1 MAASSSAERSTS
13 FALPFLRIGGALP
26 LPTFCS
32 PAFSLSLS
40 SHDKIVDKIE
50 SISNRFESA
59 RGAARKARRM
69 LLTRRL
75 FVSIPLGGEVGHTD
89 QHYCQRTFCADVL
102 ELLSG
107 VHYSPPLIVSSHTAY
122 GPGQHT
128 IMPELCN
135 ELIAVPYLLLER
147 S

>member
-26 LPTFCS
+26 LPTFCN

-59 RGAARKARRM
+59 RGAARNARRM

-75 FVSIPLGGEVGHTD
+75 FVSMSLGGEAGHTD
-89 QHYCQRTFCADVL
+89 QHYCQRMFCADVL
-102 ELLSG
+102 ELLLD
-107 VHYSPPLIVSSHTAY
+107 VHCSPQLIVSSDTAY
-122 GPGQHT
+122 RRGQHT
-128 IMPELCN
+128 IMPELGN
-135 ELIAVPYLLLER
+135 KLIAIPNLLF
-147 S
+147 

>member
-13 FALPFLRIGGALP
+13 FALPFLRMGGALP

-69 LLTRRL
+69 LFTRRL
-75 FVSIPLGGEVGHTD
+75 LVSMSLGEEAGHTD
-89 QHYCQRTFCADVL
+89 QHCCLRMFCVDDAKL
-102 ELLSG
+102 LLSA
-107 VHYSPPLIVSSHTAY
+107 HCLPQLIVSCHTIY
-122 GPGQHT
+122 WPGAHT
-128 IMPELCN
+128 IMPQLCN
-135 ELIAVPYLLLER
+135 KLISVPNLLF
-147 S
+147 

>member
-26 LPTFCS
+26 LPTFCN

-59 RGAARKARRM
+59 RGAARKAKRM

-75 FVSIPLGGEVGHTD
+75 IVSMPLGGEVGHTD
-89 QHYCQRTFCADVL
+89 QHCYLRRFCADVL
-102 ELLSG
+102 ELLLG
-107 VHYSPPLIVSSHTAY
+107 AHCLPQLIVSSHTSRR
-122 GPGQHT
+122 PGQHT
-128 IMPELCN
+128 IMPQLCN
-135 ELIAVPYLLLER
+135 ELIAIPNLLF
-147 S
+147 